1 MYLALCRKNPHSIP
15 LEAGCEL
22 FLRYTTRTSAV
33 ENEDFSI
40 TKARLIERGNQF
52 ADTSTRARATIAEI
66 GSRFIKQDSVV
77 MCHGFSRVVL
87 ALLQHAVNQGVH
99 FTVIVTEGRVA
110 EAGLEW
116 ARKLAP
122 LEVPVSI
129 VLDSAAAF
137 HLDRYG

>member
-1 MYLALCRKNPHSIP
+1 M
-15 LEAGCEL
+15 

-33 ENEDFSI
+33 ENEDFGI

-87 ALLQHAVNQGVH
+87 ALLQHAVSQGVH

-122 LEVPVSI
+122 LRVPVSVI
-129 VLDSAAAF
+129 LDSAAAF
-137 HLDRYG
+137 HLDR